1 MLRLCFIKQLGVK
14 MRLVKADIKNFR
26 KLKDCSLSFS
36 SDQTILV
43 GANNSGKTSA
53 MKVLKLFLKNES
65 SNEGFKY
72 TDFTFDN
79 WVELNK
85 KAQCWFD
92 KTVVMNP
99 EEELQEWKNFC
110 PSLDLIINVESS
122 EIHHVIEF
130 LPSLDW
136 DGGLIGLRLRLEPK
150 NIEELR
156 NDFVEL
162 CNENKRVM
170 SENGQIAISNFWPNE
185 NIQEFLSRH
194 LDKYFRIKSYVIDPY
209 AENTE
214 EILLE
219 TSEPLK
225 GLIKINVIGE
235 DAGFFNSNG
244 AKNLLSSII
253 QSFYKSH
260 FDNRRVC
267 IGTSPLANG
276 AKVMIDPDRLFGR
289 HLAVLGN
296 TGSGKSCS
304 VAGLIRWSLDA
315 AEKVRHSQPNARF
328 IILDPNGEY
337 SETFK
342 DKENVRIFS
351 VEPKDEDIQQLQ
363 VPLWLWNSSE
373 WVSFTQA
380 SPKTQRPTLIQA
392 LRSVREGVFN
402 IEQSAHQEMKQY
414 LRTLISIT
422 QIEINSGSP
431 WGNFPKPKNF
441 FEKLKKWKIGITDQ
455 DVFDSNQ
462 QTCLTEIID
471 KITHFEQA
479 RSAQYAQF
487 DFERTEINDFLQL
500 LKIAYTSFGGSAMDA
515 LPIDADIPR
524 PFSGENLLKSIEG
537 NAELLGVSEY
547 IDTMQMRIKTLLSDT
562 RMKVLTSQ
570 IDGAE
575 EMSLDG
581 WLSNYIGDNNSS
593 NGTVTVIDLSLVPA
607 EISHIIAATIAR
619 MTLESLQRYRRMN
632 HGQVLPTVLVMEE
645 AHTFVKRYKDD
656 VEHQNSSSI
665 CCQVFEK
672 IAREG
677 RKFGLGMMLSSQRPS
692 ELSPTVLSQCN
703 SFLLHRISNER
714 DQELIHKLV
723 PDNLRGLL
731 RDLPSLPSRN
741 AILLGWASELP
752 VLVQMN
758 HLSAEHRPRSDDP
771 DYWNVWTG
779 QDHEGK
785 PVNREVNWKEI
796 ADDWQQI

>member
-1 MLRLCFIKQLGVK
+1 MSISPLAYADSLRIGTVDFVSPSEIKVLLDIEAPEGTALNTGTPRAFPKVNGYVLINSDLGYLVGQVEWVTIERSQYPKRKGMQDFGLVDLPYPLRK
-14 MRLVKADIKNFR
+14 MSLNPLGCLTYDKEEIGRIHYKFHRGVESYPTVGAPVLLPTQDQ
-26 KLKDCSLSFS
+26 LKD
-36 SDQTILV
+36 IIE
-43 GANNSGKTSA
+43 SG
-53 MKVLKLFLKNES
+53 E
-65 SNEGFKY
+65 
-72 TDFTFDN
+72 
-79 WVELNK
+79 
-85 KAQCWFD
+85 
-92 KTVVMNP
+92 
-99 EEELQEWKNFC
+99 
-110 PSLDLIINVESS
+110 
-122 EIHHVIEF
+122 
-130 LPSLDW
+130 
-136 DGGLIGLRLRLEPK
+136 
-150 NIEELR
+150 
-156 NDFVEL
+156 
-162 CNENKRVM
+162 
-170 SENGQIAISNFWPNE
+170 
-185 NIQEFLSRH
+185 
-194 LDKYFRIKSYVIDPY
+194 
-209 AENTE
+209 
-214 EILLE
+214 
-219 TSEPLK
+219 
-225 GLIKINVIGE
+225 
-235 DAGFFNSNG
+235 
-244 AKNLLSSII
+244 
-253 QSFYKSH
+253 
-260 FDNRRVC
+260 NRRVC
-267 IGTSPLANG
+267 IGKSPLANG
-276 AKVMIDPDRLFGR
+276 ANVMIDPDRLFGR
-289 HLAVLGN
+289 HIAVLGN

-315 AEKVRHSQPNARF
+315 AEKVRGNQPNARF

-342 DKENVRIFS
+342 DKEKVRIFS
-351 VEPKDEDIQQLQ
+351 IEPKDEAIKQLQ

-402 IEQSAHQEMKQY
+402 LEQSAQQDMKRFLQ
-414 LRTLISIT
+414 TLVNIT
-422 QIEINSGSP
+422 QMEISSGSP
-431 WGNFPKPKNF
+431 WGRFPSPKNF
-441 FEKLKKWKIGITDQ
+441 FEKLKKWRIGLSNHNN
-455 DVFDSNQ
+455 FDCKQNASLQ
-462 QTCLTEIID
+462 VIRD
-471 KITHFEQA
+471 KIDEFEQT
-479 RSAQYAQF
+479 RSAQYAQCDF
-487 DFERTEINDFLQL
+487 DKPEIDLFLEL
-500 LKIAYTSFGGSAMDA
+500 LKSAHTAFGGSKLEV

-547 IDTMQMRIKTLLSDT
+547 IDTMQMRIKTILSDT

-570 IDGAE
+570 IEGNE
-575 EMSLDG
+575 ITLDG
-581 WLSNYIGDNNSS
+581 WLSDYIGDNNAS

-607 EISHIIAATIAR
+607 EIVHIIAATIAR
-619 MTLESLQRYRRMN
+619 ITLESLQRYRRIN

-656 VEHQNSSSI
+656 AENQNTSSI

-714 DQELIHKLV
+714 DQDLIHKLV

-758 HLSAEHRPRSDDP
+758 HLAMEHRPRSDDP

-779 QDHEGK
+779 QDPEK
-785 PVNREVNWKEI
+785 NIVTREVNWKQI